1 MVRKIFKPLKFWK
14 KWNCNLIWWRM
25 IIENYF
31 CDFNMIH
38 DTIRKIINEIRKSI
52 ENFAKVF

>member
-1 MVRKIFKPLKFWK
+1 
-14 KWNCNLIWWRM
+14 M